1 MSQDKYLKYKNKYL
15 ALKKQSRQLGGG
27 FRIGIKITDNARIR
41 FGEALTEIIGTS
53 KEFQIQSDDPVAEKL
68 LEFCKNN
75 DVTIR
80 INHIVVNKDNF
91 SWKAERYTIDYITPP
106 SSSAA
111 PSSAAAAPSSAAAA
125 PSSAA
130 AASSSAAVAPSS
142 AAAASSSAA
151 AASSSATFSTPFV
164 RSVMKKQPVA
174 AAAGAIDLI
183 RDLNE
188 REARVLEV
196 YRCDA
201 ELANVTSNGRPIHTI
216 FDTGNAST
224 TQIPRSI
231 IESLRARG
239 HIIDIIPDAATTNNI
254 LGFNSVI
261 DTFSPFNK
269 RRKIKPLAQHIQPM
283 AAVSR
288 MGIGALAFLD
298 AAACERAQAVQYEP
312 TTLVQL
318 HDILHSLDLKEDILP
333 MCIDIIGF
341 PRTLGFGAGE
351 VVTLQLYHAFVPF
364 ELKTPE
370 GELISFIVKAS
381 VVEHSDQLLLSHDDI
396 LKMTIRSGIL
406 VNFTDAGLSSKIKI
420 TNIRKDMNKLRSEIK
435 ILTNLL
441 KSSRNNQ
448 HAQQQYNCKR
458 SELQDKNEQ
467 LIQLM
472 ENKLPLQRIAK
483 E

>member
-111 PSSAAAAPSSAAAA
+111 AAA
-125 PSSAA
+125 
-130 AASSSAAVAPSS
+130 APSS

-164 RSVMKKQPVA
+164 RSVMKQPVAASSSA

-196 YRCDA
+196 YKCDA
-201 ELANVTSNGRPIHTI
+201 EVANVTSNGIPIHTI

-224 TQIPRSI
+224 TLIPRSI

-261 DTFSPFNK
+261 DTFSSFNK
-269 RRKIKPLAQHIQPM
+269 RLKIKPLMQDIQPM

-298 AAACERAQAVQYEP
+298 AAACERAQAMQYEP

-318 HDILHSLDLKEDILP
+318 HDKLHSLDLKEDILP

-341 PRTLGFGAGE
+341 PRTLGFGAGD

-364 ELKTPE
+364 ELQTPE
-370 GELISFIVKAS
+370 GEMIPFIVKAS
-381 VVEHSDQLLLSHDDI
+381 VVDHSNQLLLSHDDI

-420 TNIRKDMNKLRSEIK
+420 TNIRKDINRLRSEIK
-435 ILTNLL
+435 ILTDLL
-441 KSSRNNQ
+441 KSSPNNQ
-448 HAQQQYNCKR
+448 HARQQYNCKR
-458 SELQDKNEQ
+458 SEQQDKNDQ

-472 ENKLPLQRIAK
+472 KNKLPLQRIAK